1 MRLDINST
9 VKQECVCVCV
19 QCAVHLGS
27 HLAPLKH
34 CGVGLLH
41 LITGWCE
48 NLCVCVFM

>member
-9 VKQECVCVCV
+9 VKQECVRV
-19 QCAVHLGS
+19 CAVHLGS

-34 CGVGLLH
+34 CGMGLLLH
-41 LITGWCE
+41 FITGWCE